1 MIKHT
6 PASELSLQL
15 FRTPFDAAPWPQN
28 RWVRMADLV
37 PWDEMTT
44 VFLRSMS
51 VAEGRPSVDLRTVL
65 GTLLVKHIEN
75 LGDERTIEYIQENI
89 YAQYFVGLSSF

>member
-1 MIKHT
+1 MTKYT

-15 FRTPFDAAPWPQN
+15 FRTPFGAALCPQN

-37 PWDEMTT
+37 PWDEMAT

-51 VAEGRPSVDLRTVL
+51 VAEVRFSVDLHTAL
-65 GTLLVKHIEN
+65 GTLLIKQIE
-75 LGDERTIEYIQENI
+75 
-89 YAQYFVGLSSF
+89 SSAE